1 MTFFKNCDKTIHV
14 TRQDKTLHVT
24 RQDKTRHW
32 VRLRILKT
40 LFNKTITT
48 TKRTQSYDVK
58 GWGYNIQN
66 ISLPMSSYYDA
77 TKQNW

>member
-1 MTFFKNCDKTIHV
+1 MLPDKTRHYM
-14 TRQDKTLHVT
+14 LP
-24 RQDKTRHW
+24 DKTRHW

-66 ISLPMSSYYDA
+66 ISLPMSSYNDA